1 MRRCHRVVSCKH
13 YCKRFLGPEH
23 KGNEVAVSSHTDA
36 VVNSANGRSLTLE
49 YTIDKDESTILLS
62 DYDGNYAGKTVPMPS
77 PRFTPG
83 NVTEARNRGLP
94 FAGSWLQLA
103 EQRDSCITQI
113 NDAGRHF
120 GRM

>member
-1 MRRCHRVVSCKH
+1 
-13 YCKRFLGPEH
+13 
-23 KGNEVAVSSHTDA
+23 
-36 VVNSANGRSLTLE
+36 VNRAKERSLAME
-49 YTIDKDESTILLS
+49 DTIDKGESTILLS
-62 DYDGNYAGKTVPMPS
+62 DYDGNYAGNVVPVPS

-94 FAGSWLQLA
+94 FVGSWLQLA